1 MRALKTLVKWALV
14 ILAGVLLGQALP
26 LAILIWWAR

>member
-1 MRALKTLVKWALV
+1 MTRKRIVKWLFV

-26 LAILIWWAR
+26 MAILIWWAR